1 LERVS
6 TGISGLD
13 QFIDGGY
20 PKGKSILVAGEPGS
34 GKTTFG
40 LQFLVD
46 GIVNHNENGVLVT
59 LMEEPKESLFE
70 NAAELGFDL
79 SKYESDRSLCIL
91 DVSPVRVVLDKEM
104 TYAIPGDES
113 ALGARG
119 FHVGELISLIN
130 KNIMEFNAKRVVIDS
145 ITPFMLSRKDPF
157 EVRYDVTT
165 IIRALNA
172 ALVTGL
178 LAAESLPGFEG
189 ITGVGFESFLTDGV
203 ILLRTV
209 KDSGNVIK
217 RYIEILKMRGSA
229 HSLEPIE
236 YQITSKGIEVIVTR

>member
-6 TGISGLD
+6 TGIAGLD
-13 QFIDGGY
+13 QFLGGGY
-20 PKGKSILVAGEPGS
+20 PKGRSILVAGEPGS

-40 LQFLVD
+40 LQFLLD
-46 GIVNHNENGVLVT
+46 GIINHNENGVLVT
-59 LMEEPKESLFE
+59 LMEEPKEDLFQ

-79 SKYESDRSLCIL
+79 SKYESDCSLCVL
-91 DVSPVRVVLDKEM
+91 DLSPVRVVLDREM
-104 TYAIPGDES
+104 TYAIPGEES
-113 ALGARG
+113 ALGSRG

-130 KNIMEFNAKRVVIDS
+130 KNIMEINAKRVFVDS
-145 ITPFMLSRKDPF
+145 ITPFMLSRTDPF

-172 ALVTGL
+172 ALVTAL

-189 ITGVGFESFLTDGV
+189 ITGIGFESFLTDGV
-203 ILLRTV
+203 ILLRTM
-209 KDSGNVIK
+209 KDRNNVRK

-236 YQITSKGIEVIVTR
+236 YQLTNKGIEVVTR